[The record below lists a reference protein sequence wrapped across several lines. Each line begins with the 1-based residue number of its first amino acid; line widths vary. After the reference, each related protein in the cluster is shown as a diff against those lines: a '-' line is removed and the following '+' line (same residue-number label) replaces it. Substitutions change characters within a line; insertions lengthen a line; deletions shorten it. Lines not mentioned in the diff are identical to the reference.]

1 MIKANFGESTK
12 ARPERRH
19 TEQGGQTFDT
29 YEDKPVGK
37 TTFLGLDNRKT
48 TKEVE
53 VKQSMG
59 SKKRVTT
66 MFEARNGLAMTAL
79 GDKNYKAPEY

>member
-1 MIKANFGESTK
+1 M
-12 ARPERRH
+12 
-19 TEQGGQTFDT
+19 
-29 YEDKPVGK
+29 
-37 TTFLGLDNRKT
+37 GLDNRKT

-66 MFEARNGLAMTAL
+66 IFEARNGLAMVAL